1 MIGPRLRIVVSRAL
15 ALGGALVLACAR
27 APEEG
32 APTVVVGEPSE
43 AVLAYFD
50 AVAGHDCAALESV
63 VAEGAARALAERGCE
78 QTIAEFENHD
88 ARLDGIESVL
98 VDGRDPSLHLVRTQL
113 RESGRSKLVVIG
125 VRHVEG
131 RWRVVRI

>member
-1 MIGPRLRIVVSRAL
+1 MIGPRLRIVVPRAL
-15 ALGGALVLACAR
+15 ALSGALLLACAR
-27 APEEG
+27 DPEEG
-32 APTVVVGEPSE
+32 ASAAIEGEPSE
-43 AVLAYFD
+43 AVLAYFE

-63 VAEGAARALAERGCE
+63 VAEGAARALAEHGCE
-78 QTIAEFENHD
+78 QTIAEFEKHD

-98 VDGRDPSLHLVRTQL
+98 VDGRDPSLHLVRTQM

-125 VRHVEG
+125 VRQVEG